1 MSFLLLCKFPA
12 FFNTKKVLKVFN
24 DIKDFKDIEAVEV
37 RD

>member
-12 FFNTKKVLKVFN
+12 FFNIKKVINVFN

>member
-12 FFNTKKVLKVFN
+12 FFNIKKVLNVVK

>member
-12 FFNTKKVLKVFN
+12 FFNMKKVLNVFN
-24 DIKDFKDIEAVEV
+24 DFKDFKDIEAVAV